1 MKLKVGLPCDCRACV
16 NQRNLIA
23 EKMIVPRT
31 SLKLAGLDIVNNLV
45 TTIRSSKTSLQCSW
59 AYFWLLCIHT
69 NKCNFHN
76 NFERTACTSST
87 NLSVSIHNISS
98 FSSTLC
104 LHVYSLLAT
113 LHTFYQTARSPD
125 ILSVYSKISTFFGL
139 FPKWKK
145 KVNRQRE
152 VQQKE
157 RKSI

>member
-23 EKMIVPRT
+23 ENMIVPWT

-69 NKCNFHN
+69 DKCNFHN

-87 NLSVSIHNISS
+87 NLFLFTKSVRSQAPYASMYI
-98 FSSTLC
+98 LC
-104 LHVYSLLAT
+104 WQH
-113 LHTFYQTARSPD
+113 F
-125 ILSVYSKISTFFGL
+125 ILSMKL
-139 FPKWKK
+139 
-145 KVNRQRE
+145 QE
-152 VQQKE
+152 VLIFYLYIQKYPPFLA
-157 RKSI
+157 